1 MYKKK
6 SLVRRGGVADDLPMT
21 TSPSQHWDPGQ
32 YRARTGFVAAGG
44 LPVVDLLDPRPG
56 ERILDLGAGTGEL
69 TQAIAARGAD
79 VVGVDASEAMVQAA
93 RAAYPALTFQVADG
107 QALPFEA
114 AFDAVFSNAALHW
127 MPRAE
132 AVARGI
138 HRALRPG
145 GRLALEMGGHGNTKA
160 VLAAVE
166 RAARELGV
174 AEIPQPFAP
183 WYFPKLGEYAAL
195 LESVGFAVR
204 FAALF
209 DRPSAMPD
217 RDGESGIAAWL
228 STFAAP
234 WLAPVPETT
243 RAQLLERV
251 AEIARP
257 ALFRD
262 GVWSIDYVRL
272 RVEAVKV

>member
-1 MYKKK
+1 M
-6 SLVRRGGVADDLPMT
+6 PQPQP
-21 TSPSQHWDPGQ
+21 TSPSQHWNPGQ
-32 YRARTGFVAAGG
+32 YRERTSFVAAGG

-79 VVGVDASEAMVQAA
+79 VVGFDASEAMVTAA
-93 RAAYPALTFQVADG
+93 RAAYPALRFELGDA
-107 QALPFEA
+107 QALPYEA

-138 HRALRPG
+138 HRALRAG
-145 GRLALEMGGHGNTKA
+145 GRLALEMGGDRNVKA
-160 VLAAVE
+160 VCDAVT
-166 RAARELGV
+166 RAAAELNVG
-174 AEIPQPFAP
+174 AIPRPFAP

-195 LESVGFAVR
+195 LESVGFSVR

-209 DRPSAMPD
+209 DRPSPMPD
-217 RDGESGIAAWL
+217 REGKPGITTWL

-234 WLAPVPETT
+234 WLVSVPD
-243 RAQLLERV
+243 AQRVPLLDRI
-251 AEIARP
+251 AALARP
-257 ALFRD
+257 VLFRD
-262 GVWSIDYVRL
+262 GVWNIDYVRL
-272 RVEAVKV
+272 RVVAVKVV

>member
-1 MYKKK
+1 M
-6 SLVRRGGVADDLPMT
+6 AHPQT
-21 TSPSQHWDPGQ
+21 TSPSPSQHWDPGQ
-32 YRARTGFVAAGG
+32 YRARTGFVTAGG

-79 VVGVDASEAMVQAA
+79 ALGVDASEEMVKAA
-93 RAAYPALTFQVADG
+93 RAAYPALSFEVADG
-107 QALPFEA
+107 QALPYEA
-114 AFDAVFSNAALHW
+114 DFDAVFSNAALHW

-145 GRLALEMGGHGNTKA
+145 GRLALEMGGHGNVKA
-160 VLAAVE
+160 VRAAVE
-166 RAARELGV
+166 RAARELDV
-174 AEIPQPFAP
+174 AAIPQPFAP

-204 FAALF
+204 TAALF
-209 DRPSAMPD
+209 DRPSPMPD
-217 RDGESGIAAWL
+217 HDGERGITAWL

-234 WLAPVPETT
+234 WLNPIPAPT
-243 RAQLLERV
+243 RARLLDRV
-251 AEIARP
+251 AALARP
-257 ALFRD
+257 ALLHD
-262 GVWSIDYVRL
+262 GVWQIDYVRL
-272 RVEAVKV
+272 RVEAVKTST

>member
-1 MYKKK
+1 M
-6 SLVRRGGVADDLPMT
+6 
-21 TSPSQHWDPGQ
+21 
-32 YRARTGFVAAGG
+32 
-44 LPVVDLLDPRPG
+44 PVVDLLDPRPG

-69 TQAIAARGAD
+69 THAIAARGAT

-93 RAAYPALTFQVADG
+93 RAAYPALGFAVIDG
-107 QALPFEA
+107 QALAYDAE
-114 AFDAVFSNAALHW
+114 FDAVFSNAALHW

-132 AVARGI
+132 AVARGM

-145 GRLALEMGGHGNTKA
+145 GRLALEMGGHGNTKV

-183 WYFPKLGEYAAL
+183 WYFPKLGAYAAL

-204 FAALF
+204 YAALF
-209 DRPSAMPD
+209 ERPSAMPD
-217 RDGESGIAAWL
+217 RDGEPGITAWL

-234 WLAPVPETT
+234 WLAPVPAAL
-243 RAQLLERV
+243 RAQLLDRI
-251 AEIARP
+251 AALARP
-257 ALFRD
+257 ALLRD
-262 GVWSIDYVRL
+262 GVWFIDYVRL
-272 RVEAVKV
+272 RVEAVKAQ